1 MNGLTKNIITGI
13 KGFGMGAA
21 NVIPGVSGG
30 TIALLTGIFTEI
42 IDSLN
47 AMMDPSSWKLLL
59 QGKFREFWRYI
70 HGTFLVS
77 LFIGVLISIFSLAKL
92 MVYVMAYYPVQ
103 TWAFFFGLIIASSA
117 YMIYDIKGWK
127 VNDVLFFVVGI
138 VLGVVICTLSPTT
151 TSDSLWFIFICGAIA
166 VCTMILPGISGSFI
180 LVILGKYDFIMQS
193 VNELNIPVLV
203 VFGLGCVIGILG
215 FSKFLHWLLKRF
227 ERPTMLVL
235 VGFVLGA
242 LVKVWPWN
250 DMSKVA
256 QAQLL
261 RGGMDAEAA
270 KAGADLLLSSGG
282 NMGQVIDLQ
291 VSGAIIW
298 AIVGLVLVA
307 GLEYLSALHKLKEAE
322 NNE

>member
-1 MNGLTKNIITGI
+1 
-13 KGFGMGAA
+13 
-21 NVIPGVSGG
+21 
-30 TIALLTGIFTEI
+30 
-42 IDSLN
+42 
-47 AMMDPSSWKLLL
+47 
-59 QGKFREFWRYI
+59 
-70 HGTFLVS
+70 
-77 LFIGVLISIFSLAKL
+77 
-92 MVYVMAYYPVQ
+92 MAYYPVQ

-151 TSDSLWFIFICGAIA
+151 TPDSLWFIFICGAIA

-250 DMSKVA
+250 DMGKVA
-256 QAQLL
+256 EAQLL

>member
-151 TSDSLWFIFICGAIA
+151 TPDSLWFIFICGAFA

-256 QAQLL
+256 ESQLL

-307 GLEYLSALHKLKEAE
+307 GLEYLSTLHKLKEAE